1 MYEVKVVVIWPGPG
15 GFVHVI
21 RHEADVTGT
30 TAIVQHALT
39 CNFYFFA
46 HLGNRLVLSW
56 LDRREIGP
64 NHQGFWVLFCHLHCP
79 DTRASSN
86 IQDPSRTC
94 ERCKMQ
100 MAAAE
105 QHHDMVFNVK
115 PFELLLWY
123 LLMLFSISFA
133 EVRHEHRVLRLD

>member
-1 MYEVKVVVIWPGPG
+1 MYVVKVVVFWPTPG

-21 RHEADVTGT
+21 RHEVDVAGT

-39 CNFYFFA
+39 CHFYFYA
-46 HLGNRLVLSW
+46 HLGHRLVLSW

-79 DTRASSN
+79 DTRARSN
-86 IQDPSRTC
+86 IQDPPRNC

-100 MAAAE
+100 VMAAE

-123 LLMLFSISFA
+123 LPVLFSISDP
-133 EVRHEHRVLRLD
+133 EVRHEYFAST